1 VPISV
6 KRENETIMAEASL
19 NQLLKAQ
26 YEKYGK
32 TKVAMRRKDYG
43 IWNEYTW
50 KDYYEN
56 VKYFGL
62 GLISLGL
69 KAGEKVAIIGEND
82 PEWYWAALAAQA
94 ARGVGVGIF
103 PDCAPAE
110 VKYVIENSDTVF
122 VVAEDQEQTDKVIQ
136 IRDEIPNVRK
146 VIYWD
151 SKGMYGYIDPFIMSF
166 YDVVKLGRE
175 YEKFHPGLLESLI
188 AQSKPDEI
196 AVMCYT
202 SGTTGLPKG
211 AMASNRYITSAGEC
225 LFAIDGWRP
234 EDDYLSYLSPAWG
247 TEWNLGLGTAL
258 RTGTSVCFAEK
269 PETIQANIREI
280 APRVVFYNP
289 RMWET
294 LNSMVQSKISD
305 THVIYRFAYN
315 LMLPVGYR
323 IADARLRKERVGL
336 FWRCLY
342 AVAEWLLFR
351 PLRDKLGLVNI
362 RWAYSAGAGISPDI
376 LRFFQ
381 SINVNLKQIY
391 GLTESQMNCIHRD
404 GDVNPETCG
413 PPLPGH
419 QVRISEAGEILLKP
433 AEPFSG
439 YYKNPEATKARFDSH
454 DWILSGDAG
463 YITEDGHLVVMDRL
477 EYLMELGE
485 GRKFSPDFIE
495 TRLRFSPYIRDVM
508 IIGGKGKG
516 FVTAIIIIDFDNVGK
531 WAEDHHLT
539 YTTFT
544 DLSQK
549 PQVSDLV
556 LNDIRRINAVLPDW
570 ARVKKYLLFH
580 KEFDPDEAEMTRTRK
595 IRRSFMEDKYR
606 ALVDSLYSNAEE
618 VIAEAPITYQDGR
631 KGIVKTTI
639 TIRDLGRETA

>member
-1 VPISV
+1 
-6 KRENETIMAEASL
+6 
-19 NQLLKAQ
+19 
-26 YEKYGK
+26 
-32 TKVAMRRKDYG
+32 
-43 IWNEYTW
+43 
-50 KDYYEN
+50 
-56 VKYFGL
+56 
-62 GLISLGL
+62 
-69 KAGEKVAIIGEND
+69 
-82 PEWYWAALAAQA
+82 
-94 ARGVGVGIF
+94 
-103 PDCAPAE
+103 
-110 VKYVIENSDTVF
+110 
-122 VVAEDQEQTDKVIQ
+122 
-136 IRDEIPNVRK
+136 
-146 VIYWD
+146 
-151 SKGMYGYIDPFIMSF
+151 MYGYIDPFIMGF
-166 YDVVKLGRE
+166 YDVLKLGRE
-175 YEKFHPGLLESLI
+175 YESFHPGLLESLV
-188 AQSKPDEI
+188 AEGKPDEI

-294 LNSMVQSKISD
+294 LNSVVQSKISD
-305 THVIYRFAYN
+305 THAIYRFAYN

-323 IADARLRKERVGL
+323 IADARLRKERIGA
-336 FWRCLY
+336 FWRFLY
-342 AVAEWLLFR
+342 SVAEWLLFR
-351 PLRDKLGLVNI
+351 PLRDKLGLVKI

-454 DWILSGDAG
+454 GWILSGDAG
-463 YITEDGHLVVMDRL
+463 YITEEGHLVVMDRL
-477 EYLMELGE
+477 EYLMELGK

-495 TRLRFSPYIRDVM
+495 TRLRFSPYIKDVM
-508 IIGGKGKG
+508 TVGGKRKD
-516 FVTAIIIIDFDNVGK
+516 FVAAIIIVDFDNVGK
-531 WAEDHHLT
+531 WAEDHHLA

-549 PQVSDLV
+549 PQVSDLT
-556 LNDIRRINAVLPDW
+556 LNDVRRVNAVLPDW
-570 ARVKKYLLFH
+570 ARIKRYLLLH

-595 IRRSFMEDKYR
+595 LRRSFMEDKYIV
-606 ALVDSLYSNAEE
+606 LVNALYSSAEE
-618 VIAEAPITYQDGR
+618 VVAEAPITYQDGR
-631 KGIVKTTI
+631 KGVVKTTI
-639 TIRDLGRETA
+639 KIRDLSRETT